1 MSDLASLLDEL
12 PASVLT
18 LPNQDRAFLKIG
30 KQENGHWVL
39 SYVTNGGH
47 EVSYLE
53 GPDLDRLVR
62 ETLDVLRTQGY
73 L

>member
-1 MSDLASLLDEL
+1 MSDLPSLLDEL
-12 PASVLT
+12 PASVPAG
-18 LPNQDRAFLKIG
+18 PNQDPAFLNIG
-30 KQENGHWVL
+30 KQDDGRWMI

-53 GPDLDRLVR
+53 GADLASLAR
-62 ETLDVLRTQGY
+62 ETVRVLRDRGH

>member
-12 PASVLT
+12 PASVLIR
-18 LPNQDRAFLKIG
+18 PNQDRAFLNIG
-30 KQENGHWVL
+30 KQENGKWVL

-53 GPDLDRLVR
+53 GSGLERLVP